1 MRHPFICLSWSR
13 GTALICFFA
22 LSALGVSPGPARAG
36 ADAAQDPACVI
47 LLHGLAR
54 THRSMNK
61 MAAALDAAGYHTI
74 NMDYP
79 SRRKSIEDLAL
90 GVIPGALRQ
99 CRAASGREI
108 HFVTHSMGGILL
120 RYYLSLHPIDGLGRV
135 VMLSPPNMGSEVVD
149 ALKDK
154 WYYKWYNGPAGAQL
168 GTDGIAAVLG
178 PVDFPLGVITGNV
191 HAFFDA
197 RWADIIPG
205 ADDGKVSV
213 ERAKVEGMT
222 DFLVVP
228 YSHPCIMGQREVI
241 FQTLHFLAKGSFAH
255 PQEWQTG
262 E

>member
-1 MRHPFICLSWSR
+1 MHTPFTCLPWFC
-13 GTALICFFA
+13 GTVLICFFA
-22 LSALGVSPGPARAG
+22 LGVSPSTAQDDPNSALGRS
-36 ADAAQDPACVI
+36 CVV

-61 MAAALDAAGYHTI
+61 MASALDEAGYHTI

-79 SRRKSIEDLAL
+79 SRKKTIEDLAL
-90 GVIPGALRQ
+90 GVIPEALRQ
-99 CRAASGREI
+99 CRAASCRKI

-120 RYYLSLHPIDGLGRV
+120 RYYLSLHPIGGLGRV

-149 ALKDK
+149 ALKNK

-168 GTDGIAAVLG
+168 GTDGITALLG

-222 DFLVVP
+222 DFLVLP
-228 YSHPCIMGQREVI
+228 YSHPYIMGQSDVI
-241 FQTLHFLAKGSFAH
+241 FQTLNFLAKGSFAH
-255 PQEWQTG
+255 PREWQT
-262 E
+262 EE